1 MSLWAVW
8 MSKWYSGNRDW
19 RQLKLLLRG
28 SNSPCVNI
36 WFHIFLPKNH
46 LKQYYVTETN
56 KKQILHIKIFTLQS
70 LLSRCICK
78 SSCMKC
84 PFTQH
89 LPTHECD
96 IFYQFNF
103 NGMVLGITLVLLDY
117 VWKSRGKKCN
127 LFTLYSIYK
136 YWIMYFLL
144 YNILLN
150 GY

>member
-1 MSLWAVW
+1 MKYRVTSLLKSW
-8 MSKWYSGNRDW
+8 MIWGYVSVVCMDVKMIGNRDW

-46 LKQYYVTETN
+46 LKQYYFTETN
-56 KKQILHIKIFTLQS
+56 KKQILHIKIFMLQS

-117 VWKSRGKKCN
+117 V
-127 LFTLYSIYK
+127 
-136 YWIMYFLL
+136 
-144 YNILLN
+144 
-150 GY
+150 